1 MNGAQNLM
9 NTKTFILFISVFLC
23 FYKTGFTQSLQ
34 QSVQT
39 ALENNEGLKSQR
51 VLLDNS
57 YQNYLIQN
65 SSRCTLTTFSIT
77 SFSYFLNERLE
88 ALFKS

>member
-9 NTKTFILFISVFLC
+9 NTKTCILLISVFLC

-39 ALENNEGLKSQR
+39 ALENNEGLRTVSPGF
-51 VLLDNS
+51 LLFVKIYFGLD
-57 YQNYLIQN
+57 
-65 SSRCTLTTFSIT
+65 SRS
-77 SFSYFLNERLE
+77 RHR
-88 ALFKS
+88 